1 MRLLRGSGSFFD
13 HDHPCYAAGK
23 NSRFALRQ
31 FSRRALCCGVM
42 VPEKI
47 SESPLPKTHFHN
59 LGEKKGKEK
68 EYGH

>member
-1 MRLLRGSGSFFD
+1 MHILATL
-13 HDHPCYAAGK
+13 PGK

-31 FSRRALCCGVM
+31 FSRRALRCGGM

-47 SESPLPKTHFHN
+47 SESPLPKTHARIREEI
-59 LGEKKGKEK
+59 EKEGKEK